1 MATSE
6 RDPCGTE
13 SQCGWPST
21 RLHTRKTA
29 DVDGLCG
36 RASTL
41 LPKPAGTLSVDVW
54 TMWTPFRETTAS
66 TRRPPVL
73 PREARS

>member
-1 MATSE
+1 MAISD
-6 RDPCGTE
+6 RDLYVAE
-13 SQCGWPST
+13 SQCGRPST

-29 DVDGLCG
+29 DVDRLCG

-41 LPKPAGTLSVDVW
+41 LRKPAETLSVDVW
-54 TMWTPFRETTAS
+54 TVWTPYRETAAS

-73 PREARS
+73 PREVRS

>member
-1 MATSE
+1 MARSV
-6 RDPCGTE
+6 RYLYGAE
-13 SQCGWPST
+13 SQCGQAST
-21 RLHTRKTA
+21 YLHTRKTA

-41 LPKPAGTLSVDVW
+41 LPKPAESLRVDVW
-54 TMWTPFRETTAS
+54 TVWTPYRESAAS

-73 PREARS
+73 PREGRS

>member
-1 MATSE
+1 MAISE
-6 RDPCGTE
+6 RGLCVPESRCG
-13 SQCGWPST
+13 QPST

-29 DVDGLCG
+29 GVDELCG
-36 RASTL
+36 RASTPR
-41 LPKPAGTLSVDVW
+41 PKSAETLSVDVW
-54 TMWTPFRETTAS
+54 TVWTPYRETAAS